1 MVRKIPLFI
10 LAVGAVLRVA
20 WTGAS
25 AIWYDEAN
33 IIHRSTIPFLTL
45 FQETSENSGDLLL
58 ELILRPL
65 LAISHSIWIL
75 RLPSILAGLVSLWL
89 VWVLM
94 QRLEFTFK
102 QQIVAAAIVAFL
114 PGLIWIAQDARSY
127 GLLACLFLAGIYF
140 AVEGRWLGLL
150 ATCGL
155 MIYAHKIG
163 VAFALTSL
171 LIADYLHPRQTR
183 WILLVSAGA
192 LLAWIPAIVNM
203 LSRWI
208 IQQPWQPQITFPWL
222 VSSAITAIWPMIN
235 SGLFLL
241 LAFLLLIR
249 TLFFLFSKNRTNGRI
264 IPLAAWILPVLVLI
278 AASLVTRN
286 NFVIYRTFMP
296 ALFPFALWLGWEMGK
311 QKIPALSWILMLVLG
326 MTMWNPYDR
335 GGRLDQVAD
344 QIRSQWKTG
353 DQLIYTTA
361 TVGMPFEYYLSDLPH
376 TWDDTA
382 RSDFM
387 LILSYPRISIDP
399 STGAAARS
407 WVVIPDDG
415 LIMPSERDV
424 LMDLVHHQEPLYTI
438 RYMQAATIQVYL
450 VEEK

>member
-1 MVRKIPLFI
+1 MIRRIPLFI
-10 LAVGAVLRVA
+10 LAIGAVLRVV

-65 LAISHSIWIL
+65 LALSHSIWVL

-94 QRLEFTFK
+94 DRLAFTFK
-102 QQIVAAAIVAFL
+102 QQLITSIIVSLL
-114 PGLIWIAQDARSY
+114 PGLIWIAQDARTY
-127 GLLACLFLAGIYF
+127 GLLACLFLAALLF
-140 AVEGRWLGLL
+140 AIEGRWLGLF

-155 MIYAHKIG
+155 MMYAHKIG
-163 VAFALTSL
+163 VAFALTAL
-171 LIADYLHPRQTR
+171 LVADYLHPKQTR
-183 WILLVSAGA
+183 WILLVSAGT

-208 IQQPWQPQITFPWL
+208 IQQPWQPQLTLPWL
-222 VSSAITAIWPMIN
+222 VSSVITAIWPMN
-235 SGLFLL
+235 FNKWFLL

-264 IPLAAWILPVLVLI
+264 IPLAAWILPVMLLT
-278 AASLVTRN
+278 AASLITRN
-286 NFVIYRTFMP
+286 NFVIYRSLMP

-326 MTMWNPYDR
+326 MTMWDPADR
-335 GGRLDQVAD
+335 GGHLDQVTD
-344 QIRSQWKTG
+344 QIRSQWRTG
-353 DQLIYTTA
+353 DQLVYTTA
-361 TVGMPFEYYLSDLPH
+361 TAGMPFDYYLGDLPH
-376 TWDDTA
+376 TWDDTVQA
-382 RSDFM
+382 ELL
-387 LILSYPRISIDP
+387 LIPSYDRITINP
-399 STGAAARS
+399 PTGAAARS
-407 WVVIPDDG
+407 WVIIPEGGMITQGEQTILD
-415 LIMPSERDV
+415 
-424 LMDLVHHQEPLYTI
+424 DLVHHQAPVYI
-438 RYMQAATIQVYL
+438 VDYMQASTIQVYL
-450 VEEK
+450 VEEH